1 VTGAAPS
8 GNAADR
14 VTVRLDHGIAQISLA
29 NPGRRNAFTWKMYDQ
44 LAAIAESLAGRQDLT
59 AVVVRGDPA
68 DGFAAGTDIRQFTG
82 FSSGAD
88 GVRYE
93 RRIGAVMDKL
103 LAIPVPTIALVE
115 GAAVGAGLVVA
126 LCCDVVIAERGAR
139 FGAPIARTLGNCL
152 PAAVVARLRSRV
164 GINLAAG
171 MLLTA
176 TLIPAETLAASGF
189 VFQLVDPGG
198 LAPAAD
204 ALLGRI
210 GGSAPLTLRALKTIM
225 QQLDAAAPV
234 PGDDDLLAH
243 CYASADFRE
252 GVAAFLESRPPAWT
266 GT

>member
-1 VTGAAPS
+1 VTGPAPAE
-8 GNAADR
+8 NAADR
-14 VTVRLDHGIAQISLA
+14 VTMHLHDGIAQISLA

-44 LAAIAESLAGRQDLT
+44 LAAIAESLSKRQDLT
-59 AVVVRGDPA
+59 AVVFRGDPA
-68 DGFAAGTDIRQFTG
+68 DGFAAGTDIRQFAS

-88 GVRYE
+88 GIRYE
-93 RRIGAVMDKL
+93 RRIGAVMEKL

-115 GAAVGAGLVVA
+115 GAAVGAGLVVV
-126 LCCDVVIAERGAR
+126 LCCDVILAERGAR

-152 PAAVVARLRSRV
+152 PAAVVARLRTRV
-164 GINLAAG
+164 GTNLAAG

-176 TLIPAETLAASGF
+176 TLVPAEALVPSGF

-204 ALLGRI
+204 ALLHRI
-210 GGSAPLTLRALKTIM
+210 SGSAPLTLRALKTIM
-225 QQLDAAAPV
+225 QRLDAAAALP
-234 PGDDDLLAH
+234 DDEDLLAR

-252 GVAAFLESRPPAWT
+252 GVSAFLESRSPTWT

>member
-1 VTGAAPS
+1 MTGPAPGGDS
-8 GNAADR
+8 ADR
-14 VTVRLDHGIAQISLA
+14 VTLRLDGGIAQVSLA

-44 LAAIAESLAGRQDLT
+44 LTAIAENLAARQDIT
-59 AVVVRGDPA
+59 AVVFRGDPA

-82 FSSGAD
+82 FAAAAD

-93 RRIGAVMDKL
+93 RRVDAVMQKL

-115 GAAVGAGLVVA
+115 GAAVGAGLVVT
-126 LCCDVVIAERGAR
+126 LCCDVVVAERTAR

-152 PAAVVARLRSRV
+152 PAAVVARLRARI
-164 GINLAAG
+164 GTNLAAG

-176 TLIPAETLAASGF
+176 SLVPAEALTCCGF

-198 LAPAAD
+198 LTPAAD

-210 GGSAPLTLRALKTIM
+210 SGSAPLTLRALKAIM
-225 QQLDAAAPV
+225 QRLDAATPL
-234 PGDDDLLAH
+234 PDDEDLLAR
-243 CYASADFRE
+243 CYGSADFRE
-252 GVAAFLESRPPAWT
+252 GVSAFLESRRPTWT